1 MGFLVTPRR
10 RLGVALSKQEVS
22 KAIPVKADVH
32 ITERHDEGLGR
43 STTMAYLFSASRHQT
58 VPLPDLLDAKITGM
72 AQNGININITGIEEV
87 DGAYYFQSWWCRL
100 EWRSSGR
107 VEAAD
112 RESAGPGHRSGR
124 ASENA
129 GGPGDAGA
137 PAPAGWT
144 G

>member
-1 MGFLVTPRR
+1 MWFLVTPRR

-43 STTMAYLFSASRHQT
+43 SSTMAYVFSASPRPT

-72 AQNGININITGIEEV
+72 AQNGINITGIEEV

-100 EWRSSGR
+100 E
-107 VEAAD
+107 
-112 RESAGPGHRSGR
+112 
-124 ASENA
+124 
-129 GGPGDAGA
+129 
-137 PAPAGWT
+137 
-144 G
+144 